1 MFKKVDNDS
10 VRIDFI
16 HDTRHLCTRFW
27 MIVEKECHVV
37 LQGTNK

>member
-10 VRIDFI
+10 VKIDFI

-27 MIVEKECHVV
+27 VIV
-37 LQGTNK
+37 